1 MWAQMITARLKPGKE
16 GDLGNVIAHLKA
28 AEQPGSG
35 LVHSTATLDAK
46 DPSRVIMFVV
56 FESEEKARER
66 ENDTRRQ
73 ERLEA
78 ARSIMTD
85 IYEGVPE
92 FTDLTVVDDWSL

>member
-1 MWAQMITARLKPGKE
+1 
-16 GDLGNVIAHLKA
+16 
-28 AEQPGSG
+28 
-35 LVHSTATLDAK
+35 
-46 DPSRVIMFVV
+46 MFVV